1 MQHWDRV
8 GWTTCRSPKHE
19 DAMAESPKAL
29 EPSTTDASK
38 ALAQTGRYAPSQGAA
53 DNGSSAS
60 AGPNVDYQLG
70 AGVTRAVSGRPYER
84 TGDDPLYRPLKIF
97 ALDPSFSYSE
107 GAVALVNVPYEPL
120 QPGPVGKVLAVYDHD
135 ETHAS
140 PQINLDDPA
149 ILIRNGRDASPSDRL
164 FHQQMVYAVCSL
176 IYASF
181 RTALG
186 RHVAW
191 GFDRQE
197 SDPGRLRIR
206 PHAANDK
213 NAYYDKR
220 MGELNFGYYQAGE
233 EVGGYNLPRG
243 MVYTCLSHDI
253 VAHEVTHAL
262 LDGLRT
268 HFTFPSS
275 ADVLAF
281 HEGFADLVAIFQH
294 FSYDK
299 IVRAAIQK
307 WRGNLQSA
315 TLLTDIA
322 RQFGETTGRHEK
334 ALRTAI
340 DVTSESQQPKPY
352 QPDAE
357 PHALGSILVSAVF
370 EAFITVFRR
379 KTARFIRLA
388 TNGTGKLPAGEIS
401 QDLQVILASEASKLA
416 SQFLTICIRAID
428 YCPPTDVR
436 LGEFLRAVITAD
448 RNLVPDDPWGY
459 REAWIRAFRR
469 RHIYPDGV
477 DNLSEDA
484 LLWRPPDI
492 KIPPIK
498 DLCFGR
504 LKFDGDPARPANARE
519 LKRQAAALGRTV
531 AQPEFIKAFGLARC
545 GDTELSGD
553 AVDAP
558 VVQSI
563 RSSRRVGPDGQVVF
577 DLVAEVTQR
586 RLVHLPGL
594 DGTLEFYGG
603 STVII
608 DPNGTVRY
616 TISKSVTNERRLNS
630 QQTFV
635 AGRGKDFWNI
645 AAGVVS
651 KPKLKLFKLLH
662 D

>member
-1 MQHWDRV
+1 
-8 GWTTCRSPKHE
+8 
-19 DAMAESPKAL
+19 MAEPPKTL

-38 ALAQTGRYAPSQGAA
+38 AIAQTGQYASGQGAT
-53 DNGSSAS
+53 DHGNGAS
-60 AGPNVDYQLG
+60 ADRDVTYQIGP
-70 AGVTRAVSGRPYER
+70 GVTRAVYGQPYER
-84 TGDDPLYRPLKIF
+84 TSDDPLYRPLKIF
-97 ALDPSFSYSE
+97 ALDPSFSYAE
-107 GAVALVNVPYEPL
+107 GAVALVNVPYEPVK
-120 QPGPVGKVLAVYDHD
+120 PGPVGKVLAVYDQD
-135 ETHAS
+135 ENHTS

-149 ILIRNGRDASPSDRL
+149 NLIRNGRDASPSDRL

-197 SDPGRLRIR
+197 GDPARLRIR
-206 PHAANDK
+206 PHASNCK
-213 NAYYDKR
+213 NAYYDKK

-253 VAHEVTHAL
+253 VAHELTHAL

-299 IVRAAIQK
+299 VLRAAIQK

-322 RQFGETTGRHEK
+322 RQFGETMGRHEK

-340 DVTSESQQPKPY
+340 DITSESQRPKPY

-357 PHALGSILVSAVF
+357 PHELGSILVSAVF

-379 KTARFIRLA
+379 KTARYIRLA
-388 TNGTGKLPAGEIS
+388 TNGTGRLPAGEIS
-401 QDLQVILASEASKLA
+401 QDLQAILAAEASKLA

-428 YCPPTDVR
+428 YCPPTDIR

-448 RNLVPDDPWGY
+448 RDLVPDDPWGY

-469 RHIYPDGV
+469 RYIYPEGV
-477 DNLSEDA
+477 ENLAEDA
-484 LLWRPPDI
+484 LLWRPPDK

-498 DLCFGR
+498 ELCFAR

-519 LKRQAAALGRTV
+519 LKRQAGALGRIV
-531 AQPEFIKAFGLARC
+531 AKPEFIKAFGLAPC
-545 GDTELSGD
+545 GDKELRGD
-553 AVDAP
+553 VVDLP

-586 RLVHLPGL
+586 RLVALPGL
-594 DGTLEFYGG
+594 DGKLEFFGG

-616 TISKSVTNERRLNS
+616 TVSKSIANERRLKS
-630 QQTFV
+630 QQKFV
-635 AGRGKDFWNI
+635 VDRGKELWNI
-645 AAGVVS
+645 AAGGIS
-651 KPKLKLFKLLH
+651 KPKIKLFKLLH
-662 D
+662 GGCGRG